1 MSVMRVP
8 FFSFERIVHQSGV
21 AVAAAIRRVTD
32 SSLFIL
38 GPEVRAFE
46 EEWAEYCGAEFCV
59 GTASGLA
66 ALQLSLKG
74 SGVRPGDEVVVPEQT
89 FIATWL
95 AASEIG
101 ASPMPAAVQPA
112 DCLVS
117 AASIASAVSVQT
129 KAVVPVHLFGR
140 RTRPLLTARMEGSR
154 EIAVIEDAAQAH
166 GVAHY
171 RDSSQ
176 PSPLAIAFSFY
187 PTKNLGAMGDAGS
200 VVTRDAALAEEIRL
214 LSNYGSREKYVHTT
228 QGSNLRLDEIQAAIL
243 RARLPFLDEWN
254 STRRSAARAYLQGLQ
269 GLPIQLPPSQGI
281 EESAWH
287 LFTIRV
293 KERDELRSWMSEKGV
308 ETGIHYPRAPA
319 DQPAF
324 EHVSSPGEEGRAW
337 ASEALS
343 LPLWPGMSRKAQCQ
357 VVEAIASFY
366 EKRQVNAEPGS

>member
-1 MSVMRVP
+1 MSVVEVP
-8 FFSFERIVHQSGV
+8 FFSFERILHQSGA
-21 AVAAAIRRVTD
+21 AVAAAIRRVTN

-46 EEWAEYCGAEFCV
+46 EEWADYCGAPHCV

-66 ALQLSLKG
+66 ALQLSLKA

-89 FIATWL
+89 FVATWL

-117 AASIASAVSVQT
+117 DASIASAVSPRT

-140 RTRPLLTARMEGSR
+140 RTRLVETARMASSGGIS
-154 EIAVIEDAAQAH
+154 VIEDAAQAH

-171 RDSSQ
+171 RDSSRD
-176 PSPLAIAFSFY
+176 SPLAIAFSFY

-214 LSNYGSREKYVHTT
+214 LSNYGSREKYVHVT
-228 QGSNLRLDEIQAAIL
+228 QGNNLRLDEIQAAIL

-254 STRRSAARAYLQGLQ
+254 SRRRSAARQYLEALQ
-269 GLPIQLPPSQGI
+269 GLPIQLPPSRGI
-281 EESAWH
+281 DESAWH
-287 LFTIRV
+287 LFAIRV
-293 KERDELRSWMSEKGV
+293 KERDELRAWLSGKGV
-308 ETGIHYPRAPA
+308 ETGIHYPRVPA

-324 EHVSSPGEEGRAW
+324 DHVNSPGEEGRAW
-337 ASEALS
+337 ASEGLS
-343 LPLWPGMSRKAQCQ
+343 LPLWPGISPKAQRR

-366 EKRQVNAEPGS
+366 EERG